1 MTTKLVYLPLDER
14 PCNLLYPQQL
24 AAMTDIEMTVPGA
37 DLLGNKK
44 QRADLKRLESWLEEQ
59 CRDADVL
66 IVSIDM
72 LVHGGIVPSRLH
84 QDDAATCITRL
95 QLLRHLK
102 AIRPNLIIHGFNL
115 ITRVPAYSSSEEEP
129 AYYDRFGREIFE
141 MGWLS
146 DKRETV
152 SLTVEEQRRLDEV
165 LAVIP
170 VEVQL
175 DYLNRRR
182 VNSAVNEAA
191 MAMVESGVLDYLIIP
206 LDDNAKFGFSAMEQR
221 KLAIRAE
228 MDGLTDRVAIYPG
241 ADEIGCTLFAR
252 VFCTLKRH
260 SPALYVR
267 YSSTQGP
274 LCIPKYEDR
283 SLNESIKAH
292 FTAAGAFMA
301 DASGEAD
308 AILMV
313 HSPPVSQ
320 GEMAETDTA
329 IRDRNRAYFS
339 EVNTREFAQAMKH
352 YLERGRLVMLADV
365 ALCNG
370 GDDLL
375 MKQLHR
381 LGMLGRLQGYAA
393 WNTSGNSLGTVIA
406 HAVIASYYR
415 FAVNRTKETDGHE
428 AGFRRFQEASRQFY
442 VSRLL
447 EDWGYQALVR
457 RQVCEEVLP
466 ALGASYFELSH
477 VQELVCRHIE
487 DKLNH
492 FASVYLCG
500 QAATYI
506 QICNVTLPWRRMFEV
521 GFELN
526 LEPAAGEES
535 GR

>member
-1 MTTKLVYLPLDER
+1 MTTKVVYLPLDER

-24 AAMTDIEMTVPGA
+24 AAMTDIGLAVPPSE
-37 DLLGNKK
+37 LLGDKK
-44 QRADLKRLESWLEEQ
+44 RRADLAGLGDWLIEQ

-66 IVSIDM
+66 IASLDM

-84 QDDAATCITRL
+84 HDTAEICGDRL
-95 QLLRHLK
+95 KLLNFVK
-102 AIRPNLIIHGFNL
+102 ANRPQMNIYAFNL

-129 AYYDRFGREIFE
+129 EYYDRFGREIFE
-141 MGWLS
+141 LGWLS
-146 DKRETV
+146 DKRNTD
-152 SLTVEEQRRLDEV
+152 SLSAEEQRRLDEV

-170 VEVQL
+170 EEVQR
-175 DYLNRRR
+175 DYRTRRS

-191 MAMVESGVLDYLIIP
+191 MDLAESGIIDYLIIP
-206 LDDNAKFGFSAMEQR
+206 LDDNAQYGFSAMEQR
-221 KLAIRAE
+221 KLAVRAE
-228 MDGLTDRVAIYPG
+228 SAGLTERVAIYPG

-252 VFCTLKRH
+252 VFCALKQH
-260 SPALYVR
+260 SPALYFR

-292 FTAAGAFMA
+292 LTAAGAFMA

-320 GEMAETDTA
+320 AAMAETDTA
-329 IRDRNRAYFS
+329 LQDRNRAYFS

-352 YLERGRLVMLADV
+352 YLDRGRLVMLADV

-381 LGMLGRLQGYAA
+381 LGLLERLQGYAA

-415 FAVNRTKETDGHE
+415 AGRGEAEETAE
-428 AGFRRFQEASRQFY
+428 AELGLRRFRLASRHFY
-442 VSRLL
+442 VSRLI

-457 RQVCEEVLP
+457 RQVCVEDLP
-466 ALGASYFELSH
+466 GLGASYFELSH
-477 VQELVCRHIE
+477 VGVQVCRIIGE
-487 DKLNH
+487 KLNR
-492 FASVYLCG
+492 FAAAYLCD
-500 QAATYI
+500 QAAAGLKI
-506 QICNVTLPWRRMFEV
+506 SGVTLPWRRMFEV
-521 GFELN
+521 GFELD
-526 LEPAAGEES
+526 LEPGPREDEC
-535 GR
+535 R

>member
-24 AAMTDIEMTVPGA
+24 AAMTDIEMVVPGA
-37 DLLGNKK
+37 ELLGDKK
-44 QRADLKRLESWLEEQ
+44 QRANLKKLEIWLEEQ

-66 IVSIDM
+66 IASIDM

-84 QDDAATCITRL
+84 QDDAVTCITRL
-95 QLLRHLK
+95 QLFHRLK
-102 AIRPNLIIHGFNL
+102 AVRPDLIIYGFNL

-129 AYYDRFGREIFE
+129 EYYDQFGREIFE
-141 MGWLS
+141 WGCLI
-146 DKRETV
+146 DKQDTA
-152 SLTVEEQRRLDEV
+152 SLTDEEQRRLDDV
-165 LAVIP
+165 LAAIP
-170 VEVQL
+170 EEVQR
-175 DYLNRRR
+175 DYRKRRR
-182 VNSAVNEAA
+182 VNSDVNEASIA
-191 MAMVESGVLDYLIIP
+191 LVESGVLDYLIIP
-206 LDDNAKFGFSAMEQR
+206 LDDNAKYGFSAMEQR
-221 KLAIRAE
+221 KLGVRVETA
-228 MDGLTDRVAIYPG
+228 GLSERVAIYPG

-252 VFCTLKRH
+252 VFCALKH
-260 SPALYVR
+260 HTPAIYVR

-274 LCIPKYEDR
+274 MCIPKYEDR

-292 FTAAGAFMA
+292 FMAAGAFMA

-320 GEMAETDTA
+320 AEMAETDTP

-339 EVNTREFAQAMKH
+339 EVNTREFAQTMKY

-375 MKQLHR
+375 MKQLYR
-381 LGMLGRLQGYAA
+381 LGLLGRLQGYAA

-406 HAVIASYYR
+406 HAVIASYYW
-415 FAVNRTKETDGHE
+415 FGENRAEEAEERE
-428 AGFRRFQEASRQFY
+428 AGFHQFQAASRHFY
-442 VSRLL
+442 AYRLV

-466 ALGASYFELSH
+466 VLGASYFELSH
-477 VQELVCRHIE
+477 VQDQVCQHIE
-487 DKLNH
+487 DQLNH
-492 FASVYLCG
+492 FASVYLRG
-500 QAATYI
+500 QVATDI
-506 QICNVTLPWRRMFEV
+506 KISNVTLPWHRMFEV
-521 GFELN
+521 GFGLV
-526 LEPAAGEES
+526 LEPSDGE
-535 GR
+535 G